1 MNTWNVTN
9 CLWFTIV
16 SKRKH
21 FFSYFRFHSTI
32 IPFVSLDSLLWLPSF
47 EMSHSV
53 CLFANTL
60 TNITFVLSEKC
71 ASREYLCL
79 FLLYAWLIATAKRT
93 IIVINFKALRWN
105 KVTFLINT
113 IIFITQKKILS
124 FHIAVNNVFK
134 FPCVNEINY
143 ELDSCLWNENFFD
156 ISKDPYI
163 LS

>member
-16 SKRKH
+16 SKRTH
-21 FFSYFRFHSTI
+21 FFILSLPFNNYPVCVSRFSVVVAI
-32 IPFVSLDSLLWLPSF
+32 IWNVSFSLLVCQHANKYYVCVKR
-47 EMSHSV
+47 EMRVTRIS
-53 CLFANTL
+53 
-60 TNITFVLSEKC
+60 LSL
-71 ASREYLCL
+71 SPV
-79 FLLYAWLIATAKRT
+79 YAWLIPTAKRT

-134 FPCVNEINY
+134 WISLCKWNKLRIRFLFMERKF
-143 ELDSCLWNENFFD
+143 LWHF
-156 ISKDPYI
+156 
-163 LS
+163 